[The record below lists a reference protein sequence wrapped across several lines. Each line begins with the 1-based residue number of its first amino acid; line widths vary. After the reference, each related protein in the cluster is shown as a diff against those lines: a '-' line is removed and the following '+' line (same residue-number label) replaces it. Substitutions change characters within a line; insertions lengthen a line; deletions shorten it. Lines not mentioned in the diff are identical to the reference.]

1 MYKQTYELLSLHEK
15 NNCKSQKLEKLL
27 DQEEIEKTP
36 IAKNLADDNFTKIV
50 TSGFEV
56 FIGISC
62 CQSMLYKTWLD
73 ASDQVSS
80 KIQGLA
86 ETGITQ
92 ERISSLH
99 IEVCDDVFTSLFKS
113 SEYASNLGRMI
124 NSAMNY
130 MVAWKQYQETISSTV
145 NADSESNSQEKIKN
159 KDL

>member
-1 MYKQTYELLSLHEK
+1 MYKQTYELLSPHEK
-15 NNCKSQKLEKLL
+15 NNCKSQKLEALL
-27 DQEEIEKTP
+27 DQKEIEKTS
-36 IAKNLADDNFTKIV
+36 IAKNLADNSFTKIA

-56 FIGISC
+56 FMRISC

-86 ETGITQ
+86 ETAITQ

-99 IEVCDDVFTSLFKS
+99 IEVCDDAFTRLFKS

-124 NSAMNY
+124 NSAMDY

-145 NADSESNSQEKIKN
+145 NADSESNNQEKIKN
-159 KDL
+159 KEL